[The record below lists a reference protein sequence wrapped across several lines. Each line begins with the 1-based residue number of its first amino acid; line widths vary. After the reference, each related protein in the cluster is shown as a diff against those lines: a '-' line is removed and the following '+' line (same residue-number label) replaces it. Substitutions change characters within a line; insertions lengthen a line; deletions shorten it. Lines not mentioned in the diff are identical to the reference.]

1 MFGSGMTILITWN
14 EKMNEIMKI
23 VRFPKDIFLLIKVRE
38 TIKNEAKEQKDGFL
52 GIFKLYQMLVY

>member
-14 EKMNEIMKI
+14 EEMNQIMKI

>member
-1 MFGSGMTILITWN
+1 MTILITWN
-14 EKMNEIMKI
+14 EKKNEIMKI

>member
-1 MFGSGMTILITWN
+1 
-14 EKMNEIMKI
+14 MNEIMKI

-38 TIKNEAKEQKDGFL
+38 IIKNEAKEQKDGFL

>member
-1 MFGSGMTILITWN
+1 MTILITWN